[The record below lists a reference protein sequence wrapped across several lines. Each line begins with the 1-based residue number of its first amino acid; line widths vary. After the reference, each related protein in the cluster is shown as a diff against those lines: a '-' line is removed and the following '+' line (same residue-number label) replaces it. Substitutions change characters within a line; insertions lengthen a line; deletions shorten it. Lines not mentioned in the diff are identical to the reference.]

1 MMGSIRLFFASLFI
15 TQLSG
20 VIGSRRD
27 NSNNQKDQL
36 RGKVRAKNRNM
47 NGEGSHDSRINEAS
61 AIRKDQ
67 INMAEI
73 ERDLQKVTTDDYS
86 QLMSWQDDQGFGES
100 YDDYYAVPA
109 GLEYTGNKAD
119 DYYFAEAQ
127 ADDNYFESQ
136 SSGSDI
142 GHNQE
147 AISNSQ
153 SSNYD
158 SYYEEDDYF
167 TTDGRGDNDKYYVRT
182 DDENYYDKGGK
193 NGKAAHYNKGYYH
206 GDKGGKSGKYAKYAK
221 SYRDDNYHYGKSGK
235 GHTGYN
241 EDYKDSK
248 ASKGV
253 YHYEYA
259 DYDDHTEM
267 DDVFHFQEVDD
278 YYHTPSVR
286 DQEPWSNNHDDFFVS
301 SSSSNTRSRQGGGYP
316 NYDQQ
321 GRTSTEG
328 SDITYYDDDDDNY
341 FHEDKTVVFLPRP
354 SVIIGGN
361 FFSENPSAFL
371 NPVIPDGSQNSLT
384 LGTEYLW
391 DQTLTDGQNIN
402 SNLIQISVDNEIVN
416 FYFQIDGYCIRIGP
430 ADQNSVQGY
439 CFFTY
444 TGIDPTT
451 NVVSGSFTAQG
462 IIVNA
467 DVPGQLTVSGGTG
480 IMTGAIGLVEI
491 LPAALDDNFF
501 PPLLI
506 QPNQGAD
513 PFNDVAG
520 WAHFFEIEV
529 DILFFLPELYASP
542 RPSRS

>member
-1 MMGSIRLFFASLFI
+1 MGLMRLFFASLFI

-20 VIGSRRD
+20 VIGSRRSD
-27 NSNNQKDQL
+27 SSNIHKDQL
-36 RGKVRAKNRNM
+36 RGNVRGENRN
-47 NGEGSHDSRINEAS
+47 INEEGRIS
-61 AIRKDQ
+61 EVNAIRKDQ
-67 INMAEI
+67 TNMAEI
-73 ERDLQKVTTDDYS
+73 KRNLEKVTTDDYS
-86 QLMSWQDDQGFGES
+86 QMMTWEDDQGFGAS
-100 YDDYYAVPA
+100 NGYDDYYALPEDL
-109 GLEYTGNKAD
+109 GYTGNTAD
-119 DYYFAEAQ
+119 DYYFAEP

-136 SSGSDI
+136 NSGTNM
-142 GHNQE
+142 GYNQE
-147 AISNSQ
+147 AISISQ
-153 SSNYD
+153 SNNEM
-158 SYYEEDDYF
+158 YYEEDDYF
-167 TTDGRGDNDKYYVRT
+167 TTDGSGGDDKYYVRA
-182 DDENYYDKGGK
+182 DDVNYYNKGGK
-193 NGKAAHYNKGYYH
+193 NGKAEHYNKVYYH
-206 GDKGGKSGKYAKYAK
+206 GDKGGKSGKSGKYVKHAK

-241 EDYKDSK
+241 KDDKDSK
-248 ASKGV
+248 VSKGV

-267 DDVFHFQEVDD
+267 DDVFHFQEVDVNH
-278 YYHTPSVR
+278 YNTPSVR
-286 DQEPWSNNHDDFFVS
+286 DQEPWSTDHDDFFVS
-301 SSSSNTRSRQGGGYP
+301 SSISNTRRRQGGGY
-316 NYDQQ
+316 QQ

-328 SDITYYDDDDDNY
+328 TEGTEMFYNDDDDNY

-354 SVIIGGN
+354 VVTIGGN
-361 FFSENPSAFL
+361 FFSENPINFV
-371 NPVIPDGSQNSLT
+371 NPVIPDNSQNSLT

-391 DQTLTDGQNIN
+391 DQTLADGQNIN

-462 IIVNA
+462 IIINA

-491 LPAALDDNFF
+491 LPAALDVNFF

-506 QPNQGAD
+506 QPNLGAD
-513 PFNDVAG
+513 PFNDVDG
-520 WAHFFEIEV
+520 WAHFFEITV
-529 DILFFLPELYASP
+529 DILFFLPELYAPP